1 MIVNYHMYITSFII
15 LAVITLLAVGVG
27 SALRFF
33 IMDGGPARRSTAYII
48 SFIYFFIALVFAMP
62 LLRIYLFRLLLGE
75 HGISPSSLSVIDA
88 SYAFI
93 SSFLLFRRLTK
104 LSPAAKREA
113 ITTQRIDF
121 SEDDDAYYQEALT
134 EISERRTF
142 GALWARALV
151 DAKGNTDLAS
161 SKYIEWRVQN
171 LKEQNAKNDINPESN
186 DDGEGADSEDGT
198 SNKLLVLVIAILLTL
213 VILVGI
219 YGYGLLVEHDRSKLN
234 DYLESSVSEFKSRG
248 PVMIDSRT
256 QLFAVQRTS
265 RDELT
270 LSFRLPDV
278 FVYDQSD
285 YENFLRVKLAREK
298 CEDLK
303 EIILLGA
310 KFAFFYYSGDVV
322 IARLRLDEKVC
333 KRVPLKLSDPA
344 ASVHIR

>member
-1 MIVNYHMYITSFII
+1 MSVNHYIYMANFII
-15 LAVITLLAVGVG
+15 LAVIILFAVGVA

-33 IMDGGPARRSTAYII
+33 IMDGGPARRFTAYII
-48 SFIYFFIALVFAMP
+48 SFSYFFIALVLIMP
-62 LLRIYLFRLLLGE
+62 FLRIYLVRLLLGE
-75 HGISPSSLSVIDA
+75 YGISPSSLSVIDA

-104 LSPAAKREA
+104 TSPAANREVM
-113 ITTQRIDF
+113 TTQHIDF
-121 SEDDDAYYQEALT
+121 EKDNDAYYQEALT
-134 EISERRTF
+134 EISERRTI

-151 DAKGNTDLAS
+151 DSKGKTDLAS

-171 LKEQNAKNDINPESN
+171 LKEQNAKNDILPEDN
-186 DDGEGADSEDGT
+186 EDEEGAGSEDGI
-198 SNKLLVLVIAILLTL
+198 SNKLLAVIIAILLAL
-213 VILVGI
+213 VIILGV
-219 YGYGLLVEHDRSKLN
+219 YGYGLLVEQDRSKLD

-270 LSFRLPDV
+270 LSFRLPNV
-278 FVYDQSD
+278 FVYDRNE

-303 EIILLGA
+303 DNILLGA
-310 KFAFFYYSGDVV
+310 KFAFVYYSGDVV
-322 IARLRLDEKVC
+322 IARLRIDEIVC
-333 KRVPLKLSDPA
+333 RRVPLGLRDPA
-344 ASVHIR
+344 ASVYIR